1 MERFWSNS
9 RNIRQSIAT
18 GSEPFPGEMLNPQ
31 SELVLSK
38 KMLDLMV
45 EYYLAS
51 YENFDFQAPFD
62 DGPEDSI
69 VISRVTINKFGRCRI
84 GSEVFDSTM
93 SSRHVKS
100 SFILVNFIIRDD
112 KVDCYAGQVQYF
124 FKHIVD
130 FEDGPVEHNLHMF
143 GGISRQKHLRFD
155 IILVLMMMRKL
166 VMSNYGKTNFILM
179 VATVLFQYKIFFADL
194 YL

>member
-31 SELVLSK
+31 SEIVLSK

-45 EYYLAS
+45 EYYLA
-51 YENFDFQAPFD
+51 
-62 DGPEDSI
+62 
-69 VISRVTINKFGRCRI
+69 KFGRCRI
-84 GSEVFDSTM
+84 GSEVFGSTM

-100 SFILVNFIIRDD
+100 SFILVNFITRDD

-124 FKHIVD
+124 LNI
-130 FEDGPVEHNLHMF
+130 
-143 GGISRQKHLRFD
+143 
-155 IILVLMMMRKL
+155 
-166 VMSNYGKTNFILM
+166 
-179 VATVLFQYKIFFADL
+179 
-194 YL
+194 

>member
-1 MERFWSNS
+1 M
-9 RNIRQSIAT
+9 
-18 GSEPFPGEMLNPQ
+18 
-31 SELVLSK
+31 LSK
-38 KMLDLMV
+38 KILDLMV

-84 GSEVFDSTM
+84 GSEVFGSTM

-100 SFILVNFIIRDD
+100 LFILVNFITRDD
-112 KVDCYAGQVQYF
+112 NVDCYAGQVQYF

-130 FEDGPVEHNLHMF
+130 FEDGPVEHNLAYV
-143 GGISRQKHLRFD
+143 QWYKP
-155 IILVLMMMRKL
+155 MMRKL

>member
-9 RNIRQSIAT
+9 RNIWQSIAT
-18 GSEPFPGEMLNPQ
+18 RSELFLGEMLNPK
-31 SELVLSK
+31 SEIVLSK
-38 KMLDLMV
+38 EMLNLMV

-62 DGPEDSI
+62 DGLEDSI
-69 VISRVTINKFGRCRI
+69 VISHVTINKFGRCRI
-84 GSEVFDSTM
+84 GSEVFSSTM

-100 SFILVNFIIRDD
+100 LFILVNFITRDD
-112 KVDCYAGQVQYF
+112 NVDCYAAQVQYF

-130 FEDGPVEHNLHMF
+130 FEDGLIWHMF

>member
-1 MERFWSNS
+1 
-9 RNIRQSIAT
+9 
-18 GSEPFPGEMLNPQ
+18 
-31 SELVLSK
+31 
-38 KMLDLMV
+38 
-45 EYYLAS
+45 
-51 YENFDFQAPFD
+51 
-62 DGPEDSI
+62 
-69 VISRVTINKFGRCRI
+69 
-84 GSEVFDSTM
+84 M

-124 FKHIVD
+124 FKHIFD
-130 FEDGPVEHNLHMF
+130 FEDGLVEHNLAYVRW
-143 GGISRQKHLRFD
+143 RQKHLRFD

-166 VMSNYGKTNFILM
+166 VMSNYGKMNFILM

>member
-84 GSEVFDSTM
+84 GSEVFGSTM

-100 SFILVNFIIRDD
+100 SFILVNFITRDD
-112 KVDCYAGQVQYF
+112 NVDCYAGQVQYF

-130 FEDGPVEHNLHMF
+130 FEDGRYYFSIDDDEETCNVELWKNEFYSYGRDSIIPVQN
-143 GGISRQKHLRFD
+143 
-155 IILVLMMMRKL
+155 ILC
-166 VMSNYGKTNFILM
+166 
-179 VATVLFQYKIFFADL
+179 
-194 YL
+194 